1 VLSFKY
7 ERVRI
12 VADVITF
19 APLLRQMEFESQA
32 MISFFKTIF
41 RFIYRSILLTI
52 YLVFLLIPSLLLVS
66 YFRRSDS
73 VDGHRKADA
82 RAVVVAKTLVWFFG
96 VRTHV
101 IGTPVEGAALVV
113 SNHVSW
119 LDIPVIHSGCAM
131 GFVGKA
137 EIDRWP
143 VFRFIARTGGTI
155 FHQRGSHDSAADVSA
170 VMSGRLEQGRKVT
183 IFPEG
188 GIKPGSSVRTFHA
201 RLFRSAVDVGC
212 PVQPVM
218 VRYMRDG
225 KRDDDIS
232 FRENESMMVNLSRLL
247 GRPSV
252 IADVHFLS
260 PISSV
265 DKPRRELA
273 DAARTAVVAAY
284 ESYTINVAQ

>member
-1 VLSFKY
+1 
-7 ERVRI
+7 
-12 VADVITF
+12 
-19 APLLRQMEFESQA
+19 
-32 MISFFKTIF
+32 MIS
-41 RFIYRSILLTI
+41 LTVI
-52 YLVFLLIPSLLLVS
+52 VRCHAYDLIAFHL
-66 YFRRSDS
+66 
-73 VDGHRKADA
+73 GNEGTTNTA
-82 RAVVVAKTLVWFFG
+82 
-96 VRTHV
+96 
-101 IGTPVEGAALVV
+101 IGTGCLHTVV
-113 SNHVSW
+113 GLAIINN
-119 LDIPVIHSGCAM
+119 A
-131 GFVGKA
+131 F
-137 EIDRWP
+137 
-143 VFRFIARTGGTI
+143 

-212 PVQPVM
+212 PIQPVM
-218 VRYMRDG
+218 VRYMRNG

-232 FRENESMMVNLSRLL
+232 FRKNESMLVNFSRLL

-273 DAARTAVVAAY
+273 DAARMAVVAAY
-284 ESYTINVAQ
+284 ESCTIIVAQ

>member
-1 VLSFKY
+1 M
-7 ERVRI
+7 RI

-19 APLLRQMEFESQA
+19 APLLRQLEFELQA

-41 RFIYRSILLTI
+41 RFSYRSILLTI
-52 YLVFLLIPSLLLVS
+52 YLVFLLIPNLLLVGH
-66 YFRRSDS
+66 YRRIDS
-73 VDGHRKADA
+73 ADGQRKADA
-82 RAVVVAKTLVWFFG
+82 HAVTVAKTLAGFFG
-96 VRTHV
+96 VQTNV
-101 IGTPVEGAALVV
+101 SGTPVEGAALVV
-113 SNHVSW
+113 ANHVSW

-131 GFVGKA
+131 GYVGKT

-155 FHQRGSHDSAADVSA
+155 FHQRGNHDSAADVSA
-170 VMSGRLEQGRKVT
+170 VMSERLKQGRKVT

-188 GIKPGSSVRTFHA
+188 GIKPGSSVRMFHA

-218 VRYMRDG
+218 VRYMRNG

-232 FRENESMMVNLSRLL
+232 FRENESMLVNFTRLL

-260 PISSV
+260 PINSV

-273 DAARTAVVAAY
+273 DVARAAVVAAY
-284 ESYTINVAQ
+284 ES